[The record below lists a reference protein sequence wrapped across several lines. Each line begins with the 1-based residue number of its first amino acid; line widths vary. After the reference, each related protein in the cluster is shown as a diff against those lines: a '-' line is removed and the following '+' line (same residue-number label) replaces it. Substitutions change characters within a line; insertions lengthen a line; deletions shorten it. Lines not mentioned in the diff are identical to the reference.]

1 MATSPVTAFN
11 LKQPCGACPFRTD
24 QHAFLD
30 PERAREIADHLLAGD
45 SFHCH
50 KTLDYSSE
58 DGSGETTSKSMH
70 CAGAMIVLEHEERPN
85 QIMRIAERLGFYD
98 HTKLNMD
105 SPVPHSMDEWVAR
118 HEGGRV

>member
-1 MATSPVTAFN
+1 M
-11 LKQPCGACPFRTD
+11 
-24 QHAFLD
+24 
-30 PERAREIADHLLAGD
+30 ADHLLSAH
-45 SFHCH
+45 SFDCH

-58 DGSGETTSKSMH
+58 DGSGETTDKSMH

-105 SPVPHSMDEWVAR
+105 SPVPQSMDEWVAR
-118 HEGGRV
+118 HDGGRA